1 VELAM
6 SEVPDKVKEIV
17 NTAVNTVYAKD
28 VEKLD
33 TSAKETLD
41 KVLQYVERKYISV
54 PMKMAKEVLLDK
66 S

>member
-1 VELAM
+1 M
-6 SEVPDKVKEIV
+6 SEVPEKVKEIV
-17 NTAVNTVYAKD
+17 NTALNTVYAKD

-41 KVLQYVERKYISV
+41 KVLRYVERKYISV
-54 PMKMAKEVLLDK
+54 PMKMAKDVLLDK